1 MNAMAGYAS
10 AAPADDCYPLEQCA
24 MAITGSWEPA
34 NLTKYDINWGL
45 MPLIYQHILI
55 QILFYGFHVFF
66 VDFVIVL

>member
-34 NLTKYDINWGL
+34 NLAKYDINRGL
-45 MPLIYQHILI
+45 MPLIYQHIGAL
-55 QILFYGFHVFF
+55 
-66 VDFVIVL
+66 